1 VHLGV
6 VPYARLAWS
15 FSLSAERLVYRSCL
29 VRASCFLCVDAF
41 FHVLA
46 YGSVDFIVGR
56 ELLKA
61 RMTGMAMDFA
71 NMGTMMGAQQAIANV
86 RTNAREAI
94 AERDAAIAQRD
105 ELIDKFRIALAVAHA
120 SNVGLLGEIRASSPH
135 S

>member
-1 VHLGV
+1 
-6 VPYARLAWS
+6 
-15 FSLSAERLVYRSCL
+15 
-29 VRASCFLCVDAF
+29 
-41 FHVLA
+41 
-46 YGSVDFIVGR
+46 
-56 ELLKA
+56 
-61 RMTGMAMDFA
+61 MAMDFA